1 MAHLY
6 LLTIPHNT
14 IHGVPYMSDSG
25 SLTQSARKGQLKSA
39 RGILFFIGILTVA
52 LNGFFFSQAKS
63 SIDEEVKKLQ
73 AQGMV
78 VDQDAVN
85 QAVKSTQ
92 LVSGVMAGLGVVFV
106 IMGFMVYQFPVPIVA
121 SALVLY
127 IGAAAV
133 FAVLDP
139 TTLAQGI
146 IVKIIIVVSLFK
158 SLQAAIEY
166 QKQGEFAVD
175 PEAA

>member
-1 MAHLY
+1 
-6 LLTIPHNT
+6 
-14 IHGVPYMSDSG
+14 MSESG

-39 RGILFFIGILTVA
+39 RGILFFVGILTVA
-52 LNGFFFSQAKS
+52 LNAFSFTQAKS
-63 SIDEEVKKLQ
+63 SVDAEVQKLQ
-73 AQGMV
+73 TQGLF
-78 VDQDAVN
+78 VDQDTIN

-92 LVSGVMAGLGVVFV
+92 LLSGVMAGVGGVFV
-106 IMGFMVYQFPVPIVA
+106 IMACMVYQYPVPIVA

-139 TTLAQGI
+139 TTLAQGLLI
-146 IVKIIIVVSLFK
+146 KIIIVVSLFK

-166 QKQGEFAVD
+166 QKQGEFAVE